1 MNSNAQAYIE
11 TLKSNGMKVKDT
23 IEFPNGETG
32 VMAGWRMENTTLDV
46 IAIFPEGGK
55 YVWIRCLNFAKCP
68 KDHMGQV
75 MIACNALNM
84 QYKWVKFYVD
94 ADGDV
99 QAEDD
104 AIVDSATVGTETMEL
119 VLRMAQI
126 VDEAYPVIMKAVYGA

>member
-1 MNSNAQAYIE
+1 MNSAAQNYIATLNA
-11 TLKSNGMKVKDT
+11 NGMKIKDT
-23 IEFPNGETG
+23 MEFPNGETG
-32 VMAGWRMENTTLDV
+32 VLCGWRMDHTALDV

-55 YVWIRCLNFAKCP
+55 YAWIRCFNFAKCP
-68 KDHMGQV
+68 KDRMGQV

-104 AIVDSATVGTETMEL
+104 AIIDGATAGTETLEL

-126 VDEAYPVIMKAVYGA
+126 VDEAYPVVMNAIYGK